1 MRFLLAA
8 AVAVIALVSSP
19 TAAVAETSNGVN
31 LVNDNNQVFAR
42 SLRSHTDREERSI
55 AEILEED
62 EDEEDRAVWTV
73 NYRTWYMAKLTPTQV
88 KTVLGVSQTEM
99 NNVAKQLQRLYL
111 GYYSFYTE
119 MERKK
124 EEKKRL
130 ATP

>member
-8 AVAVIALVSSP
+8 AVAVVALVSSS

-31 LVNDNNQVFAR
+31 SVNDNNPVFAR
-42 SLRSHTDREERSI
+42 SLRSHTDTEERSI
-55 AEILEED
+55 AEILEE
-62 EDEEDRAVWTV
+62 EDRTLWTV
-73 NYRTWYMAKLTPTQV
+73 IYRAWYKAKLTPPQV
-88 KTVLGVSQTEM
+88 KTVLGVSMEM

-111 GYYSFYTE
+111 GYFSFYTA
-119 MERKK
+119 MEKKK

>member
-1 MRFLLAA
+1 MRFLLVA
-8 AVAVIALVSSP
+8 AVAVIALVSSS

-42 SLRSHTDREERSI
+42 SLRSHTDTEERSI
-55 AEILEED
+55 AEILEV
-62 EDEEDRAVWTV
+62 EDRAVWTV
-73 NYRTWYMAKLTPTQV
+73 NYRTWYKAKLTPPQV

-111 GYYSFYTE
+111 GYFSFYTA
-119 MERKK
+119 MEKKK

-130 ATP
+130 TTP